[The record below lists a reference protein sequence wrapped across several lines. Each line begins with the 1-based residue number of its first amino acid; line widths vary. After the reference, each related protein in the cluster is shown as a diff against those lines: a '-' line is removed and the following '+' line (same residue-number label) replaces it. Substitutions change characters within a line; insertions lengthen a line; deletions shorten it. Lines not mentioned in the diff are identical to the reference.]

1 MESLSQLLP
10 QEERLAVSNEQQ
22 SLKIGLPKE
31 RTFQEKRICLTPDE
45 VAVLVTNGHQIL
57 VEAGAGEEAHFPDAD
72 YSEAGAEIVY
82 DTEVVFACPM
92 VLKVEPPT
100 TEELTYFNPQT
111 VLLSAL
117 QLNTQDIAYFEMLTQ
132 KQITALAFEYIK
144 DEAENYPIQQSVD
157 ELTGIAAVLTASE
170 LITEENRLL
179 FGNITGVPPIEV
191 VLLGANN
198 ITEAAAKTAL
208 GLGANVKIFASSL
221 TDLRKLRTHLPSSV
235 YTATLQPQLLRESL
249 KCCNVLIGAMTGTHR
264 SPIVVT
270 EDMVQQ
276 MPRGAVIVDTSIGN
290 GGCVETSGLTT
301 LEQPTFTKYEVVH
314 CGVPNL
320 SSRYARTASTSLSNI
335 LLPYLLKIEEE
346 GGVENFLQI
355 DKGFRNGLYS
365 YHGILTHSTVSEWF
379 GLPCKPL
386 HLLFL

>member
-1 MESLSQLLP
+1 MQTISQLLP

-57 VEAGAGEEAHFPDAD
+57 VEAGAGEEAYFPDAD

-100 TEELTYFNPQT
+100 TKELAYFNPQT

-117 QLNTQDIAYFEMLTQ
+117 QPNTQDIAYFEMLTQ

-198 ITEAAAKTAL
+198 ITEAAAKAAL

-249 KCCNVLIGAMTGTHR
+249 KRCNVLIGAMTGTHR

-301 LEQPTFTKYEVVH
+301 LEQLTFTKYEVVH

-335 LLPYLLKIEEE
+335 LLPYLLKIGEE

-386 HLLFL
+386 HL

>member
-1 MESLSQLLP
+1 MQTISQLLP

-31 RTFQEKRICLTPDE
+31 CTFQEKRICLTPDE

-72 YSEAGAEIVY
+72 TEA
-82 DTEVVFACPM
+82 VFTCPM

-100 TEELTYFNPQT
+100 TEELAYFNPQT

-117 QLNTQDIAYFEMLTQ
+117 QLNTQDIAYFEMLIQ

-198 ITEAAAKTAL
+198 ITEAAAKAAL

-221 TDLRKLRTHLPSSV
+221 TDLRELRTHLPS
-235 YTATLQPQLLRESL
+235 
-249 KCCNVLIGAMTGTHR
+249 
-264 SPIVVT
+264 
-270 EDMVQQ
+270 
-276 MPRGAVIVDTSIGN
+276 
-290 GGCVETSGLTT
+290 
-301 LEQPTFTKYEVVH
+301 
-314 CGVPNL
+314 
-320 SSRYARTASTSLSNI
+320 
-335 LLPYLLKIEEE
+335 
-346 GGVENFLQI
+346 
-355 DKGFRNGLYS
+355 
-365 YHGILTHSTVSEWF
+365 
-379 GLPCKPL
+379 
-386 HLLFL
+386 